1 MKQPKPLTDESGEVR
16 ELTLEDMRRMVPFSE
31 LPPKLQSKLKQLKK
45 MGRPVL
51 AKPKAAISIRLDAD
65 VLEAIKATGDGWQT
79 RVNETLR
86 SQFIKRSHK

>member
-1 MKQPKPLTDESGEVR
+1 MKKSKPLTDAGGEVR
-16 ELTLEDMRRMVPFSE
+16 ELTLADMRSMVPFSE
-31 LPPKLQSKLKQLKK
+31 LPEDLQAKLKNLKK
-45 MGRPVL
+45 MGRPAV
-51 AKPKAAISIRLDAD
+51 ANPKTAISIRLDAD